1 MKKFLKYKTRSIWK
15 GYSLVGSLKSIKNN
29 RIYVIKKKDLS
40 KEVYIYNGKY
50 YIKFNINLKHIGF
63 KLGQFAITKKIG
75 MKIHLKNIKLPNKKT
90 QIKVKNL
97 KKK

>member
-15 GYSLVGSLKSIKNN
+15 GYSFVGSLKNIRNN
-29 RIYVIKKKDLS
+29 RIYIIKKKDLG

-50 YIKFNINLKHIGF
+50 YIKFNISLKHIGF
-63 KLGQFAITKKIG
+63 KLGQFSLTKKIG
-75 MKIHLKNIKLPNKKT
+75 MKIHLKNLKITPKKN
-90 QIKVKNL
+90 IVKVKNI